1 MAEVHADKATV
12 LLAQHQKLGGKIVP
26 FGGWQM
32 PVSYAG
38 VLEEHST
45 VREKV
50 GLFDVSH
57 MGEVFVSG
65 SNALSFLQF
74 LTINDVSKLE
84 VGGGQ
89 YSAMCNHEGGMV
101 DDLILYRIGAND
113 YLLCVNASNTDKD
126 FQWISAAA
134 KDWREVKIENRSGE
148 WSQLALQGP
157 NSLQALEQI
166 LDPADRKAV
175 KELAYTR
182 IHQTKLFDQ
191 KCFIARTGYTGEKG
205 FEIYVPNGIA
215 EKLWLR
221 LLATE
226 KETGIKP
233 IGLGARDTLRLE
245 ACYLL
250 YGNDMNDEVSP
261 LEAGIGWATKLD
273 AKDFIGKSH
282 LVKQKK
288 EGVKRKIFAF
298 KFEDKAIPRH
308 GMKVYKNGQEI
319 GEVTSG
325 SVLPTVGGAGGM
337 ALLLSSKVAEGDDVE
352 VDVRGKRKLARI
364 VKRPL
369 YSARIKD

>member
-1 MAEVHADKATV
+1 MTEDHADRATA
-12 LLAQHQKLGGKIVP
+12 LFDQHKKLGGKIVP

-38 VLEEHST
+38 VLEEHNA
-45 VREKV
+45 VREKA

-57 MGEVFVSG
+57 MGEIFISG
-65 SNALSFLQF
+65 AKALDFLQF
-74 LTINDVSKLE
+74 ITINDASKLTI
-84 VGGGQ
+84 GGGQ
-89 YSAMCNHEGGMV
+89 YSAMCNQTGGMV
-101 DDLILYRIGAND
+101 DDLILYRIGAED

-126 FQWISAAA
+126 FTWIKSAA
-134 KDWREVKIENRSGE
+134 KDWKDLKIENKSNE
-148 WSQLALQGP
+148 WSQLAVQGP
-157 NSLQALEQI
+157 NSLQVLNGI
-166 LDPADRKAV
+166 LDQNDRTALKSL
-175 KELAYTR
+175 EYTH
-182 IHQTKLFDQ
+182 IHQTVLFGV
-191 KCFIARTGYTGEKG
+191 KSYIARTGYTGEKG
-205 FEIYVPNGIA
+205 FEIYVPNAIA
-215 EKLWLR
+215 VKVWQA

-250 YGNDMNDEVSP
+250 YGNDMNDDVSP

-288 EGVKRKIFAF
+288 EGIKRKIFAF
-298 KFEDKAIPRH
+298 VVEDKAIPRH
-308 GMKVYKNGQEI
+308 GMKIYKNGEEV

-337 ALLLSSKVAEGDDVE
+337 ALLQTGKIAEGDSIE
-352 VDVRGKRKLARI
+352 IDVRGKRKLARI